1 MADLMSGKLTTA
13 RGYGKCQQLSFLLFG
28 LLLMM
33 APLYAAGFRVLS
45 AETYLD
51 RGVYRL
57 NARVD
62 YQFSQG
68 LLEALQN
75 GVPLILKLRMEVM
88 SRREWLWDEPIAR
101 VNQRFSLEYHALAR
115 QYVVTNLNSGELKSF
130 PNRTA
135 AVEFLGR
142 LNNFPLL
149 DRSLLKAGENYYV
162 RLSASLEIEALPT
175 PLRLTAYLS
184 GDWLLNSEW
193 YTCPL

>member
-1 MADLMSGKLTTA
+1 
-13 RGYGKCQQLSFLLFG
+13 
-28 LLLMM
+28 
-33 APLYAAGFRVLS
+33 
-45 AETYLD
+45 
-51 RGVYRL
+51 
-57 NARVD
+57 
-62 YQFSQG
+62 
-68 LLEALQN
+68 
-75 GVPLILKLRMEVM
+75 MEVM

-142 LNNFPLL
+142 LNDFPLL